1 MKKKD
6 LTLVGVITVLML
18 LIDQIIKI
26 SVKTSMRLH
35 ESIHITDWFYLYF
48 TENNGM
54 AFGMEIFGK
63 LFLTLFRL
71 AAIACIVWY
80 VCKIAGKRFPKGYLV
95 AIALIIAG
103 ASGNLF
109 DCLFYGEVFSASSP
123 FSVAFRVPWGE
134 GYSSLFYGKVVDMF
148 YFPLVEWDWPSW
160 VPVLAGKHF
169 IFFSP
174 IFNFADSCITVG
186 LFMVILFYGRC
197 VNWGLNRPADADVKT
212 AKTKKVKT
220 GKKK

>member
-6 LTLVGVITVLML
+6 FVLVSVLTMLML
-18 LIDQIIKI
+18 LIDQIVKVW
-26 SVKTSMRLH
+26 VKTGMRLH
-35 ESIHITDWFYLYF
+35 ESIRITDWFYLYF

-71 AAIACIVWY
+71 VAIVALAWY

-95 AIALIIAG
+95 ALALIIAG
-103 ASGNLF
+103 AAGNLI
-109 DCLFYGEVFSASSP
+109 DCLFYGEVFSASTP
-123 FSVAFRVPWGE
+123 YNVATFMPWGE

-160 VPVLAGKHF
+160 VPLLHGKHF

-186 LFMVILFYGRC
+186 LFMVILFYSRC
-197 VNWGLNRPADADVKT
+197 INWGFERPADDGA
-212 AKTKKVKT
+212 AKSS
-220 GKKK
+220 KKKR

>member
-6 LTLVGVITVLML
+6 LTLVGVLTVLL
-18 LIDQIIKI
+18 LFIDQIIKI
-26 SVKTSMRLH
+26 WVKTNMRLY

-71 AAIACIVWY
+71 VAIVLLIVY
-80 VCKIAGKRFPKGYLV
+80 VCKIVGKRFPKGYLV
-95 AIALIIAG
+95 AVALIIAG
-103 ASGNLF
+103 AAGNLL
-109 DCLFYGEVFSASSP
+109 DCLFYGEIFSASSP
-123 FSVAFRVPWGE
+123 YSVAFRVPWGE

-160 VPVLAGKHF
+160 VPVLGGKHF

-186 LFMVILFYGRC
+186 LFMVILFYGQC
-197 VNWGLNRPADADVKT
+197 VNWGFNRPPDAGIRKNR
-212 AKTKKVKT
+212 KRKVS
-220 GKKK
+220 KKKA

>member
-1 MKKKD
+1 MKQKD
-6 LTLVGVITVLML
+6 LTLVGTLAVLML
-18 LIDQIIKI
+18 IIDQIIKI
-26 SVKTSMRLH
+26 LVKTGMRLY

-71 AAIACIVWY
+71 VAIIAIVWY
-80 VCKIAGKRFPKGYLV
+80 TCKIAGKRFPKGYLV

-103 ASGNLF
+103 ASGNLV
-109 DCLFYGEVFSASSP
+109 DCLFYGEIFSASSP
-123 FSVAFRVPWGE
+123 YSVAFRVPWGE
-134 GYSSLFYGKVVDMF
+134 GYSSLCYGKVVDMF

-197 VNWGLNRPADADVKT
+197 VNWGLNRPADEEEGQKR
-212 AKTKKVKT
+212 KKKS
-220 GKKK
+220 GKKHS

>member
-1 MKKKD
+1 MKQKD
-6 LTLVGVITVLML
+6 LTLVGTLAVLML
-18 LIDQIIKI
+18 IIDQIIKI
-26 SVKTSMRLH
+26 LVKTGMRLY

-71 AAIACIVWY
+71 VAIIAIVWY
-80 VCKIAGKRFPKGYLV
+80 TCKIAGKRFPKGYLV

-103 ASGNLF
+103 ASGNLV
-109 DCLFYGEVFSASSP
+109 DSLFYGEIFSASSP
-123 FSVAFRVPWGE
+123 YSVAFRVPWGE
-134 GYSSLFYGKVVDMF
+134 GYSSLCYGKVVDMF

-197 VNWGLNRPADADVKT
+197 VNWGLNRPADEEEGQER
-212 AKTKKVKT
+212 KKKS
-220 GKKK
+220 GKKHS